1 MELRDILFK
10 HYRVKRILKRRAMPL
25 FLFLPILFSAG
36 CGSDDY
42 KKDELIFED
51 SFEGNLSNWIIET
64 EVSEEAK
71 ATIEDGK
78 LVIDVD
84 RGATVW
90 LDKKLSG
97 NISIEY
103 DRKVVM
109 EDGKNDRLSDLNQ
122 FWMAG
127 DPKNLNLFTRRGV
140 FEEYDSLQLYYFGIG
155 GNRNTTTRFRK
166 YTGTGDKDL
175 IHNFNEEKYMLE
187 PNKTYQIKTIVYN
200 GVTKV
205 FLDGEELFSYKDK
218 EPYKEGYFGIRTTES
233 RQEIDN
239 VKIYSLK

>member
-1 MELRDILFK
+1 MLF
-10 HYRVKRILKRRAMPL
+10 
-25 FLFLPILFSAG
+25 FLLFSTLIFIG
-36 CGSDDY
+36 CGRGDY
-42 KKDELIFED
+42 KRDELIFED
-51 SFEGNLSNWIIET
+51 DFEDTLSNWIIET
-64 EVSEEAK
+64 EISEDAK
-71 ATIEDGK
+71 ATITDGK

-103 DRKVVM
+103 HRRVVM
-109 EDGKNDRLSDLNQ
+109 ENGKNDRLSDLNQ

-127 DPKNLNLFTRRGV
+127 DPGNEDLFTRRGV
-140 FEEYDSLQLYYFGIG
+140 FEEYDSLELYYFGIG

-166 YTGTGDKDL
+166 YTGTGKKDL
-175 IHNFNEEKYMLE
+175 IHDFQKEKYMLE
-187 PNKTYQIKTIVYN
+187 PNKTYRVKTIIYN

-205 FLDGEELFSYKDK
+205 FLDGKELFSYEDSD
-218 EPYKEGYFGIRTTES
+218 PYKEGYFGIRTTES
-233 RQEIDN
+233 RHEIDN